1 MPPLRA
7 LPARLLPPSQW
18 GAHHSLVH
26 RGAATQG
33 LTPTQTAA
41 HTPRLRP
48 VPWSLLVA
56 QRRKTPWRA
65 GGPVPAKVRGTSGC
79 RGLPTLA
86 PGFTLRVLPE
96 GRGGG
101 PRAPYD
107 RPKSNQMGWGPRGA
121 GGPFVTV
128 ICPAA
133 EITNT
138 FLSEG
143 LAATGLRAL
152 MPPSCGHTGRGVGLG
167 EGTGRGRAG
176 QQAVA

>member
-1 MPPLRA
+1 MSRQRDQCIQ
-7 LPARLLPPSQW
+7 RL
-18 GAHHSLVH
+18 AVH
-26 RGAATQG
+26 QG
-33 LTPTQTAA
+33 CS
-41 HTPRLRP
+41 R
-48 VPWSLLVA
+48 
-56 QRRKTPWRA
+56 
-65 GGPVPAKVRGTSGC
+65 
-79 RGLPTLA
+79 LPTLA

-121 GGPFVTV
+121 VGPFVTV

-152 MPPSCGHTGRGVGLG
+152 MPYSCGRTGVGVGLG
-167 EGTGRGRAG
+167 EGMERGYGG
-176 QQAVA
+176 QQAAARGRNACCPPTCPQRLPWRLSKRQASH

>member
-1 MPPLRA
+1 MRQPPL
-7 LPARLLPPSQW
+7 PIPQGNGCW
-18 GAHHSLVH
+18 GHCA
-26 RGAATQG
+26 QC
-33 LTPTQTAA
+33 
-41 HTPRLRP
+41 LRP
-48 VPWSLLVA
+48 SNGARNLPSGHSQGRPSKGCCGVTFSGGQERSRQRGQCVQRLEVP
-56 QRRKTPWRA
+56 
-65 GGPVPAKVRGTSGC
+65 RGCS
-79 RGLPTLA
+79 RLPILA

-121 GGPFVTV
+121 VGPFVTV

-143 LAATGLRAL
+143 LAATGLRVL
-152 MPPSCGHTGRGVGLG
+152 MPYSCGHNGGGWGARIEGRYR
-167 EGTGRGRAG
+167 EGF
-176 QQAVA
+176 